1 MATSFEEQVA
11 QSVAK
16 LREHQEQVS
25 KVRRGLAKASES
37 ARSRDRSITAIVGG
51 EGQLLEF
58 RFHSEEFRTMPAAE
72 LSATLV
78 QLANEAR
85 QKMARRVA
93 ESFEPLT
100 RFGPQLRE
108 SMTGSAAMEDTLA
121 SLLEA
126 RGSTGAVDGQKDEE
140 GSGG

>member
-11 QSVAK
+11 QSLAT
-16 LREHQEQVS
+16 LREHQERIS

-37 ARSRDRSITAIVGG
+37 ATSRDRSITATVGG

-58 RFHSEEFRTMPAAE
+58 TFHSEEFRTMPAAE
-72 LSATLV
+72 LSAMLV

-100 RFGPQLRE
+100 RFGAQLRE
-108 SMTGSAAMEDTLA
+108 SMTGGTAVEDILATLH
-121 SLLEA
+121 EA
-126 RGSTGAVDGQKDEE
+126 RRSAGTADQHGDEDD
-140 GSGG
+140 